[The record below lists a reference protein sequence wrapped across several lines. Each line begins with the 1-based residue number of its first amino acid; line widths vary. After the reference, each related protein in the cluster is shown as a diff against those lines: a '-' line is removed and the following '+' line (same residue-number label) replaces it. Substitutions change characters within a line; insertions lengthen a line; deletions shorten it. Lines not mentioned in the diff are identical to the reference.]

1 MMYWNKFLLISL
13 VLLFLSAT
21 LVTPVF
27 AKGNPKDVMAGKQ
40 SRPNG
45 QVVGNRLIINSTMI
59 TAEFEGQ
66 KSQIK
71 FYYTGDDENVTRF
84 YVDYKRIIEYADK
97 NLDGVYQNN
106 ESIAKFELESA
117 NWNHTAF
124 YNLMNGLKVVGIGIN
139 FTVEAPIHIADKGGS
154 NYNVT
159 IKVVTRMYQNR
170 TTEIISR
177 DGKTVA
183 YNITAGEM
191 KTDFIIGNWP
201 FASNKNKLA
210 FEVDLVEN
218 IPKETRMQHRF
229 EIAEDKGVTKAKS
242 SLNETAMGQGEHKM
256 NPPRNETRINFVGDQ
271 SNKTH
276 AFFKFVNTAFLTN
289 KTGTFL
295 VNVSSSY
302 LTSGDSLR
310 VYLSY
315 PNFNG
320 TIEHDPSIGVVS
332 ESYPTPRLN
341 IKSLTVD
348 KLVSSEG
355 DPLTATCTIE
365 NVGELNATNVVAN
378 ITAPGFEI
386 SQPTKTIGTITA
398 GSSQTIT
405 FNLKALKTGVYILN
419 VTVTASNA
427 DSASQTLSLN
437 IGINSLPY
445 IASAIFIILFVLGF
459 SVYWKVIQKPK
470 T

>member
-1 MMYWNKFLLISL
+1 MYLNKKFLLVSL

-21 LVTPVF
+21 LLTPAF

-40 SRPNG
+40 SKPDG
-45 QVVGNRLIINSTMI
+45 HVVGNRLVLNSTMI

-66 KSQIK
+66 KPKIK

-84 YVDYKRIIEYADK
+84 YVNYKRIIEYDDK
-97 NLDGVYQNN
+97 NFDGVYQNN
-106 ESIAKFELESA
+106 ESIAQFELESA
-117 NWNHTAF
+117 NWNHTSF
-124 YNLMNGLKVVGIGIN
+124 YNLMNGSKVVGIGIN
-139 FTVEAPIHIADKGGS
+139 FTVEAPIHIAGKGGS
-154 NYNVT
+154 NYTVT
-159 IKVVTRMYQNR
+159 IKVATRMYQNR
-170 TTEIISR
+170 TAEIVSCA
-177 DGKTVA
+177 GKTVA
-183 YNITAGEM
+183 YNMTAGEI
-191 KTDFIIGNWP
+191 KTDLIIGNWL

-218 IPKETRMQHRF
+218 IPRETRMQHRF

-242 SLNETAMGQGEHKM
+242 SLNETAMGQGEHKLS
-256 NPPRNETRINFVGDQ
+256 PPRNETRINFVGDQ

-332 ESYPTPRLN
+332 ESYPTPQLN

-348 KLVSSEG
+348 KPVSSEG
-355 DPLTATCTIE
+355 DPLIVTCTIE
-365 NVGELNATNVVAN
+365 NVGELNATNVVATL
-378 ITAPGFEI
+378 TASGLEI
-386 SQPTKTIGTITA
+386 SQPTKTVGTITV
-398 GSSQTIT
+398 GSSQTVT
-405 FNLKALKTGVYILN
+405 FNLKAINIGVYTIN
-419 VTVTASNA
+419 ATVTASNT
-427 DSASQTLSLN
+427 DPISKSLSINVSASS
-437 IGINSLPY
+437 
-445 IASAIFIILFVLGF
+445 SAYTIFAIVAIVLVVGF
-459 SVYWKVIQKPK
+459 AIYWKVIKKPK